1 MKLID
6 REWNPYLNKYQNMW
20 LADDE
25 SSIVADFDTE
35 GAEGSV
41 IMVIST
47 QATYM
52 KNSVGKWQKCGTSEV
67 VG

>member
-25 SSIVADFDTE
+25 SGIVADFDPE
-35 GAEGSV
+35 GAEGSA

-47 QATYM
+47 QTTWM
-52 KNSVGKWQKCGTSEV
+52 KNSQGKWQKCGTSEV

>member
-6 REWNPYLNKYQNMW
+6 REWNPHLDKYQNLW

-25 SSIVADFDTE
+25 SGIVADFDTDS
-35 GAEGSV
+35 AEGSV

-47 QATYM
+47 QATWM
-52 KNSVGKWQKCGTSEV
+52 KNSQGKWQKCGTTEV

>member
-25 SSIVADFDTE
+25 SGISAGFDPE
-35 GAEGSV
+35 GAAGSV

-47 QATYM
+47 QATWM
-52 KNSVGKWQKCGTSEV
+52 KNSQGKWQKCGTTEV
-67 VG
+67 IV

>member
-6 REWNPYLNKYQNMW
+6 REWNPFLDKYQNMW

-25 SSIVADFDTE
+25 SSINPDFDSD

-47 QATYM
+47 QATWM
-52 KNSVGKWQKCGTSEV
+52 KNSTGKWQKCGTTEV
-67 VG
+67 IG

>member
-6 REWNPYLNKYQNMW
+6 RDWNPYLNKYQNMW

-25 SSIVADFDTE
+25 TGIAADFDRD

-47 QATYM
+47 QATWM
-52 KNSVGKWQKCGTSEV
+52 KNSKGKWQKCGSNEV
-67 VG
+67 K

>member
-6 REWNPYLNKYQNMW
+6 REWNPHLDKYQNMW

-25 SSIVADFDTE
+25 SGITSDFDTDC
-35 GAEGSV
+35 AE

-47 QATYM
+47 QATWM
-52 KNSVGKWQKCGTSEV
+52 KNSQGKWQKCGTTEV
-67 VG
+67 IG

>member
-6 REWNPYLNKYQNMW
+6 RDWNPHLNKYQNMW

-25 SSIVADFDTE
+25 SGITADFDPD

-47 QATYM
+47 KATWM
-52 KNSVGKWQKCGTSEV
+52 KNSKCKWQKCGTSEV
-67 VG
+67 IE

>member
-6 REWNPYLNKYQNMW
+6 REWIPELGGYQHLW

-25 SSIVADFDTE
+25 SQITASFDPD
-35 GAEGSV
+35 GASGSV

-47 QATYM
+47 RATYM
-52 KNSVGKWQKCGTSEV
+52 KNTQGKWQKVGTTEV
-67 VG
+67 IG

>member
-6 REWNPYLNKYQNMW
+6 RVWNAHLNKYENTW

-25 SSIVADFDTE
+25 SQIKPDFDTE

-47 QATYM
+47 QSAYM
-52 KNSVGKWQKCGTSEV
+52 KNCEGKWQKCGTTEV
-67 VG
+67 VV

>member
-6 REWNPYLNKYQNMW
+6 RDWNPHLNKYQHMW

-25 SSIVADFDTE
+25 SAITADFDPD

-47 QATYM
+47 QSTWM
-52 KNSVGKWQKCGTSEV
+52 KNSKGKWQKCGSSEV
-67 VG
+67 K

>member
-6 REWNPYLNKYQNMW
+6 REWNPHLNKYQNMW

-25 SSIVADFDTE
+25 SAITPGVDSE

-41 IMVIST
+41 ILVIST
-47 QATYM
+47 QATWM
-52 KNSVGKWQKCGTSEV
+52 KNSTGKWQKCGTNEV
-67 VG
+67 IG